1 VPKDDSG
8 YGFARRT
15 TGNFRPD
22 ADICSLSRDAAALR
36 PHVGHRGRLRSFLK
50 ADLAGGRRC
59 AGTGYFILCANGG
72 NTFKI
77 GD

>member
-1 VPKDDSG
+1 M
-8 YGFARRT
+8 
-15 TGNFRPD
+15 
-22 ADICSLSRDAAALR
+22 R

-72 NTFKI
+72 NRFKI